1 MKINSEELD
10 STNNS
15 NHNSSNNNDS
25 SNSDVK
31 NKELQNTLLDNE
43 QSLNDSFIDAQEDD
57 PIGEPEKAK
66 SDKEMPLEDTS
77 TTADTTTST
86 TADTTTS
93 TTADTYTPNE
103 DNNEDNNN
111 DNRNESGSYATSTD
125 SDDSSDSLEDP
136 NNLEKMILSTGIRV
150 GTPIK
155 TKFMSSF
162 ITRANPE
169 GLYILDISKTLAR
182 IDVAAK
188 FIGRTNIANVAVTS
202 AREYG
207 KTPIEKFC
215 ELTGARGI
223 FGRFM
228 PGTFTNPSLPK
239 YLEPEI
245 VIVTDPQADEQ
256 AVLEA
261 TRAGVPVIALSNS
274 DNITS
279 KVDLV
284 IPSNNR
290 GRKALATVYWLLTK
304 EVLKKQGKI
313 KSDSEMPMTID
324 EFEAKLVEELI

>member
-1 MKINSEELD
+1 MNMNTDELD
-10 STNNS
+10 SPNNS
-15 NHNSSNNNDS
+15 
-25 SNSDVK
+25 
-31 NKELQNTLLDNE
+31 DNE
-43 QSLNDSFIDAQEDD
+43 QLDKTINDSTPKTEEEDSNNTTGIAD
-57 PIGEPEKAK
+57 ESPEDYGNSEQTEQTSI
-66 SDKEMPLEDTS
+66 SDEDS
-77 TTADTTTST
+77 NS
-86 TADTTTS
+86 
-93 TTADTYTPNE
+93 
-103 DNNEDNNN
+103 
-111 DNRNESGSYATSTD
+111 
-125 SDDSSDSLEDP
+125 SSDMVEQSESLEDP

-155 TKFMSSF
+155 TKFMTSF

-313 KSDSEMPMTID
+313 KSDSEMPLTID
-324 EFEAKLVEELI
+324 DFEAKLVEELI

>member
-1 MKINSEELD
+1 MFERVSD
-10 STNNS
+10 SD
-15 NHNSSNNNDS
+15 SSNNNY
-25 SNSDVK
+25 
-31 NKELQNTLLDNE
+31 
-43 QSLNDSFIDAQEDD
+43 
-57 PIGEPEKAK
+57 
-66 SDKEMPLEDTS
+66 SDKDDFEESFDNSAEAGTEGDSISTSSDSNVIPSQSVSASTTTTTPDTIEDEDT
-77 TTADTTTST
+77 
-86 TADTTTS
+86 
-93 TTADTYTPNE
+93 
-103 DNNEDNNN
+103 
-111 DNRNESGSYATSTD
+111 
-125 SDDSSDSLEDP
+125 DSLEDP

-155 TKFMSSF
+155 TKFMASF

-188 FIGRTNIANVAVTS
+188 FIGRVSISNVAVTS
-202 AREYG
+202 SREYG
-207 KTPIEKFC
+207 KTPVEKFC

-256 AVLEA
+256 AVLES
-261 TRAGVPVIALSNS
+261 TRAGVPVIALANS

-279 KVDLV
+279 KVDIV
-284 IPSNNR
+284 IPTNNR

-313 KSDSEMPMTID
+313 KSDSEMPLTID
-324 EFEAKLVEELI
+324 DFEAKLVEEVI

>member
-1 MKINSEELD
+1 MEQYIMNMKTDEL
-10 STNNS
+10 N
-15 NHNSSNNNDS
+15 
-25 SNSDVK
+25 
-31 NKELQNTLLDNE
+31 
-43 QSLNDSFIDAQEDD
+43 SLNDSDNEQM
-57 PIGEPEKAK
+57 
-66 SDKEMPLEDTS
+66 DKTVNDNASKTEEENS
-77 TTADTTTST
+77 NDTTSVSEEAPENYENSDQTTQTSVG
-86 TADTTTS
+86 D
-93 TTADTYTPNE
+93 E
-103 DNNEDNNN
+103 
-111 DNRNESGSYATSTD
+111 
-125 SDDSSDSLEDP
+125 DSSSSSDTVEQSESLEDP

-155 TKFMSSF
+155 TKFMTSF

-313 KSDSEMPMTID
+313 KSDSEMSLTID
-324 EFEAKLVEELI
+324 DFEAKLVEELI

>member
-1 MKINSEELD
+1 MNLDELNSANMSKDEIIN
-10 STNNS
+10 
-15 NHNSSNNNDS
+15 
-25 SNSDVK
+25 
-31 NKELQNTLLDNE
+31 
-43 QSLNDSFIDAQEDD
+43 
-57 PIGEPEKAK
+57 
-66 SDKEMPLEDTS
+66 
-77 TTADTTTST
+77 
-86 TADTTTS
+86 
-93 TTADTYTPNE
+93 
-103 DNNEDNNN
+103 
-111 DNRNESGSYATSTD
+111 
-125 SDDSSDSLEDP
+125 DSSDSSNIDSESATSPDSEINATTASINDNDSTNAEGSGPDDEVDQKKDKMGSDDSLVNSTDSESDSIADDDDQNLEDP

-155 TKFMSSF
+155 TKFMNSF

-239 YLEPEI
+239 YMEPEI

-313 KSDSEMPMTID
+313 KSDSDMPLAID
-324 EFEAKLVEELI
+324 DFEAKLVEELI

>member
-1 MKINSEELD
+1 MFERVSD
-10 STNNS
+10 SD
-15 NHNSSNNNDS
+15 SSNNNY
-25 SNSDVK
+25 
-31 NKELQNTLLDNE
+31 
-43 QSLNDSFIDAQEDD
+43 
-57 PIGEPEKAK
+57 
-66 SDKEMPLEDTS
+66 SDKDDIEESFDDSAEAGTEGDSISISSDSNDVPSQSVNASTTTTTTTPDTIEDEDT
-77 TTADTTTST
+77 
-86 TADTTTS
+86 
-93 TTADTYTPNE
+93 
-103 DNNEDNNN
+103 
-111 DNRNESGSYATSTD
+111 
-125 SDDSSDSLEDP
+125 DSLEDP

-155 TKFMSSF
+155 TKFMASF

-188 FIGRTNIANVAVTS
+188 FIGRVSISNVAVTS
-202 AREYG
+202 SREYG
-207 KTPIEKFC
+207 KTPVEKFC

-256 AVLEA
+256 AVLES
-261 TRAGVPVIALSNS
+261 TRAGVPVIALANS

-279 KVDLV
+279 KVDIV
-284 IPSNNR
+284 IPTNNR

-313 KSDSEMPMTID
+313 KSDSEMPLTIND
-324 EFEAKLVEELI
+324 FEAKLVEEVI

>member
-1 MKINSEELD
+1 MNMNTDELD
-10 STNNS
+10 SLN
-15 NHNSSNNNDS
+15 NSSNEHLDKTVNDDTS
-25 SNSDVK
+25 KTEGEDSNHTTSNPEESPENYENSDQDEQTSIGNEESSSSSDVI
-31 NKELQNTLLDNE
+31 E
-43 QSLNDSFIDAQEDD
+43 QSE
-57 PIGEPEKAK
+57 
-66 SDKEMPLEDTS
+66 
-77 TTADTTTST
+77 
-86 TADTTTS
+86 
-93 TTADTYTPNE
+93 
-103 DNNEDNNN
+103 
-111 DNRNESGSYATSTD
+111 
-125 SDDSSDSLEDP
+125 SLEDP

-155 TKFMSSF
+155 TKFMTSF

-313 KSDSEMPMTID
+313 KSDSEMPLTID
-324 EFEAKLVEELI
+324 DFEAKLVEELI

>member
-1 MKINSEELD
+1 MTEKVSD
-10 STNNS
+10 S
-15 NHNSSNNNDS
+15 NSSNNYGD
-25 SNSDVK
+25 D
-31 NKELQNTLLDNE
+31 QDN
-43 QSLNDSFIDAQEDD
+43 I
-57 PIGEPEKAK
+57 
-66 SDKEMPLEDTS
+66 
-77 TTADTTTST
+77 
-86 TADTTTS
+86 
-93 TTADTYTPNE
+93 
-103 DNNEDNNN
+103 NNN
-111 DNRNESGSYATSTD
+111 SVEDSENSLQVESENESASSI
-125 SDDSSDSLEDP
+125 SSDSKDKSSQSLESTTNENLSESIETESSDSIEDP

-150 GTPIK
+150 GTPVK
-155 TKFMSSF
+155 TKFMASF

-202 AREYG
+202 SREYG

-261 TRAGVPVIALSNS
+261 TRAGVPVIALANS

-279 KVDLV
+279 KVDVV
-284 IPSNNR
+284 IPTNNR

-313 KSDSEMPMTID
+313 KSDSEMPLRID
-324 EFEAKLVEELI
+324 DFEAKLVEEVI

>member
-1 MKINSEELD
+1 MNMNTDELD
-10 STNNS
+10 SPNNS
-15 NHNSSNNNDS
+15 
-25 SNSDVK
+25 
-31 NKELQNTLLDNE
+31 DNE
-43 QSLNDSFIDAQEDD
+43 QLDKTVNDATPKTEEEDSNNTTGIAD
-57 PIGEPEKAK
+57 ESPEDYGNSEQTEQTSIG
-66 SDKEMPLEDTS
+66 DEDS
-77 TTADTTTST
+77 NS
-86 TADTTTS
+86 
-93 TTADTYTPNE
+93 
-103 DNNEDNNN
+103 
-111 DNRNESGSYATSTD
+111 
-125 SDDSSDSLEDP
+125 SSDMVEQSESLEDP

-155 TKFMSSF
+155 TKFMTSF

-313 KSDSEMPMTID
+313 KSDSEMPLTID
-324 EFEAKLVEELI
+324 DFEAKLVEELI

>member
-1 MKINSEELD
+1 MFESVSDSNSPNNIVDKDNFED
-10 STNNS
+10 NYGNSPKTSTNERDS
-15 NHNSSNNNDS
+15 ISVSS
-25 SNSDVK
+25 
-31 NKELQNTLLDNE
+31 E
-43 QSLNDSFIDAQEDD
+43 
-57 PIGEPEKAK
+57 
-66 SDKEMPLEDTS
+66 
-77 TTADTTTST
+77 
-86 TADTTTS
+86 
-93 TTADTYTPNE
+93 
-103 DNNEDNNN
+103 
-111 DNRNESGSYATSTD
+111 STD
-125 SDDSSDSLEDP
+125 VHLESDGSISDTVSSTESIDSEDAGSLEDP

-155 TKFMSSF
+155 TKFMASF

-169 GLYILDISKTLAR
+169 GLYIIDISKTLAR

-188 FIGRTNIANVAVTS
+188 FIGRVSISNVAVTS
-202 AREYG
+202 SREYG
-207 KTPIEKFC
+207 KTPVEKFC

-256 AVLEA
+256 AVLES

-279 KVDLV
+279 KVDIV
-284 IPSNNR
+284 IPTNNR

-313 KSDSEMPMTID
+313 KSDSEMPLTID
-324 EFEAKLVEELI
+324 DFEAKLVEEVI

>member
-1 MKINSEELD
+1 MEQYIMNMKTDELNSPNDTDTEQIDKTVNDATSKTEEED
-10 STNNS
+10 SNDTTSNLEETPENYENS
-15 NHNSSNNNDS
+15 DQTTQTSTGDEDS
-25 SNSDVK
+25 SSSSD
-31 NKELQNTLLDNE
+31 TLE
-43 QSLNDSFIDAQEDD
+43 QSE
-57 PIGEPEKAK
+57 
-66 SDKEMPLEDTS
+66 
-77 TTADTTTST
+77 
-86 TADTTTS
+86 
-93 TTADTYTPNE
+93 
-103 DNNEDNNN
+103 
-111 DNRNESGSYATSTD
+111 
-125 SDDSSDSLEDP
+125 SLEDP

-155 TKFMSSF
+155 TKFMTSF

-313 KSDSEMPMTID
+313 KSDSEMSLTID
-324 EFEAKLVEELI
+324 DFQAKLVEELI

>member
-1 MKINSEELD
+1 MEQYIMNMNTEEVDSLDNSNNEHLDKTVNDDASKIEDEDSTNTTNNSEET
-10 STNNS
+10 SETS
-15 NHNSSNNNDS
+15 NQIEQPTRGDEES
-25 SNSDVK
+25 SNSPSETV
-31 NKELQNTLLDNE
+31 E
-43 QSLNDSFIDAQEDD
+43 QSE
-57 PIGEPEKAK
+57 
-66 SDKEMPLEDTS
+66 
-77 TTADTTTST
+77 
-86 TADTTTS
+86 
-93 TTADTYTPNE
+93 
-103 DNNEDNNN
+103 
-111 DNRNESGSYATSTD
+111 
-125 SDDSSDSLEDP
+125 SLEDP

-155 TKFMSSF
+155 TKFMTSF

-274 DNITS
+274 DNITA

-313 KSDSEMPMTID
+313 KSDSEMPLTID
-324 EFEAKLVEELI
+324 DFEAKLVEEII

>member
-1 MKINSEELD
+1 MNTEELD
-10 STNNS
+10 SLDNSNNEHLDKTTNDAASKTEDEDSTNNNANSEVSSETS
-15 NHNSSNNNDS
+15 NQIEQPTIADEESST
-25 SNSDVK
+25 SNMS
-31 NKELQNTLLDNE
+31 EMTE
-43 QSLNDSFIDAQEDD
+43 QSE
-57 PIGEPEKAK
+57 
-66 SDKEMPLEDTS
+66 
-77 TTADTTTST
+77 
-86 TADTTTS
+86 
-93 TTADTYTPNE
+93 
-103 DNNEDNNN
+103 
-111 DNRNESGSYATSTD
+111 
-125 SDDSSDSLEDP
+125 SLEDP

-155 TKFMSSF
+155 TKFMTSF

-274 DNITS
+274 DNITA

-313 KSDSEMPMTID
+313 KSDSEMPLTID
-324 EFEAKLVEELI
+324 DFEAKLVEELI

>member
-1 MKINSEELD
+1 MFEKNSD
-10 STNNS
+10 SS
-15 NHNSSNNNDS
+15 SSNNYEQENYDNSSVNEYENTIVGETENENDS
-25 SNSDVK
+25 QIASSTSKDFPSQSIESTSFPPDSEPQNSD
-31 NKELQNTLLDNE
+31 T
-43 QSLNDSFIDAQEDD
+43 
-57 PIGEPEKAK
+57 
-66 SDKEMPLEDTS
+66 
-77 TTADTTTST
+77 
-86 TADTTTS
+86 
-93 TTADTYTPNE
+93 
-103 DNNEDNNN
+103 
-111 DNRNESGSYATSTD
+111 
-125 SDDSSDSLEDP
+125 LEDP

-202 AREYG
+202 SREYG

-256 AVLEA
+256 AVIEA

-279 KVDLV
+279 KVDV
-284 IPSNNR
+284 IIPTNNR

-313 KSDSEMPMTID
+313 KSDSDMPLAID
-324 EFEAKLVEELI
+324 DFEAKLVEEVI

>member
-1 MKINSEELD
+1 MEQYIMNMNTEELD
-10 STNNS
+10 SLDNSTNEHLDKTVNDDASKTEDDDSTNTTNNS
-15 NHNSSNNNDS
+15 EETSEETSNQIEQPTIGDEES
-25 SNSDVK
+25 SNSTSETV
-31 NKELQNTLLDNE
+31 
-43 QSLNDSFIDAQEDD
+43 
-57 PIGEPEKAK
+57 EPSE
-66 SDKEMPLEDTS
+66 
-77 TTADTTTST
+77 
-86 TADTTTS
+86 
-93 TTADTYTPNE
+93 
-103 DNNEDNNN
+103 
-111 DNRNESGSYATSTD
+111 
-125 SDDSSDSLEDP
+125 SLEDP

-155 TKFMSSF
+155 TKFMTSF

-313 KSDSEMPMTID
+313 KSDSEMPLTID
-324 EFEAKLVEELI
+324 DFEAKLVEELI

>member
-1 MKINSEELD
+1 MEQYIMNMNTEELNSIDNSNNEQLDKTVNDDPSKTEDED
-10 STNNS
+10 STNTTINTEETSETS
-15 NHNSSNNNDS
+15 NQIEQSTVGNEESSS
-25 SNSDVK
+25 SNSMS
-31 NKELQNTLLDNE
+31 EMAE
-43 QSLNDSFIDAQEDD
+43 QSE
-57 PIGEPEKAK
+57 
-66 SDKEMPLEDTS
+66 
-77 TTADTTTST
+77 
-86 TADTTTS
+86 
-93 TTADTYTPNE
+93 
-103 DNNEDNNN
+103 
-111 DNRNESGSYATSTD
+111 
-125 SDDSSDSLEDP
+125 SLEDP

-155 TKFMSSF
+155 TKFMTSF

-274 DNITS
+274 DNITA

-313 KSDSEMPMTID
+313 KSDSEMSLTID
-324 EFEAKLVEELI
+324 DFEAKLVEELI

>member
-1 MKINSEELD
+1 MENVNTDINSLSND
-10 STNNS
+10 AANDNSKSTLS
-15 NHNSSNNNDS
+15 EDY
-25 SNSDVK
+25 K
-31 NKELQNTLLDNE
+31 N
-43 QSLNDSFIDAQEDD
+43 SLND
-57 PIGEPEKAK
+57 
-66 SDKEMPLEDTS
+66 
-77 TTADTTTST
+77 
-86 TADTTTS
+86 
-93 TTADTYTPNE
+93 
-103 DNNEDNNN
+103 DNNEKVSSFD
-111 DNRNESGSYATSTD
+111 RSD
-125 SDDSSDSLEDP
+125 SDNASYDSNDSNQSSRNSSESEIDDNSESSDDP

-155 TKFMSSF
+155 TKFMASF

-188 FIGRTNIANVAVTS
+188 FIGRTNISNVAVTS
-202 AREYG
+202 SREYG

-279 KVDLV
+279 KVDLI
-284 IPSNNR
+284 IPTNNR

-313 KSDSEMPMTID
+313 KSDSEMPLAID
-324 EFEAKLVEELI
+324 DFEAKLVEEVI

>member
-1 MKINSEELD
+1 MNMKSEELG
-10 STNNS
+10 
-15 NHNSSNNNDS
+15 SSNDSNLNNNNNNYSD
-25 SNSDVK
+25 SDVGK
-31 NKELQNTLLDNE
+31 EELQSISRDNE
-43 QSLNDSFIDAQEDD
+43 QSVEEIRIEQENQENSSEESVSQNNDESDDLTANAEATATNTEDQNSESSGYASATD
-57 PIGEPEKAK
+57 
-66 SDKEMPLEDTS
+66 SEDT
-77 TTADTTTST
+77 T
-86 TADTTTS
+86 
-93 TTADTYTPNE
+93 
-103 DNNEDNNN
+103 
-111 DNRNESGSYATSTD
+111 
-125 SDDSSDSLEDP
+125 DSLEDP

-313 KSDSEMPMTID
+313 KSDSEMSMTID
-324 EFEAKLVEELI
+324 DFEAKLVEELI